1 MRRGVWSVHE
11 TTTCTDF
18 CFYDDQLYDFCFFL
32 SFCYTGSMNPEER
45 KLLEKT
51 LQLTVE
57 NNLILHK
64 QQRAARWG
72 TAFRIIYWV
81 FIIGASLGA
90 YILIQPYVDQIKGL
104 YSEVRGSAGAIQEMT
119 QKTSVSPR

>member
-1 MRRGVWSVHE
+1 M
-11 TTTCTDF
+11 T
-18 CFYDDQLYDFCFFL
+18 
-32 SFCYTGSMNPEER
+32 PEER

-64 QQRAARWG
+64 QQRAAHWS
-72 TAFRIIYWV
+72 TAFRVVYWV

-90 YILIQPYVDQIKGL
+90 YYLIQPYVDQIKGL
-104 YSEVRGSAGAIQEMT
+104 YSEVRGGAGAIQEMT
-119 QKTSVSPR
+119 QKIPVSPR

>member
-1 MRRGVWSVHE
+1 
-11 TTTCTDF
+11 
-18 CFYDDQLYDFCFFL
+18 
-32 SFCYTGSMNPEER
+32 MNPDER

-64 QQRAARWG
+64 QQRAARWS
-72 TAFRIIYWV
+72 TAFRVVYWV

-90 YILIQPYVDQIKGL
+90 YYLIQPYVDQIKGL
-104 YSEVRGSAGAIQEMT
+104 YSEVRGGTGALQEMK
-119 QKTSVSPR
+119 QKTSGLPR